1 MPNCRDLTTQSVGWI
16 SCGIHP
22 LYPYCTIRCP
32 NQFPESPRQFIGLR
46 VLEHPLSNGIRVV
59 LLSLNS
65 TTLEFSISFR
75 NSAITDTTASVF
87 NNLNLAVPLYRIL
100 SLVRHS
106 TQQLGIPQMN
116 HLGPKTHL
124 CI

>member
-1 MPNCRDLTTQSVGWI
+1 MSAGLAAEFTRS
-16 SCGIHP
+16 IH
-22 LYPYCTIRCP
+22 IV
-32 NQFPESPRQFIGLR
+32 QFAAPANFQKVHANLLVSGF
-46 VLEHPLSNGIRVV
+46 LEHPLSNEIKVV